1 MYDNYLIYG
10 PYDHNRRLRLVMVDK
25 VNGRKTSISYAKYL
39 MEVHLG
45 RYLKSDETV
54 DHIDNDYTNN
64 DISNLRVISRSR
76 HAYEDVL
83 RNKPNKVHCEYCG
96 KVFIGIEVV
105 IDADMVTSV
114 QSNVQVNMAT
124 GSRWKNNS

>member
-10 PYDHNRRLRLVMVDK
+10 PYDPNRRLRLVMVDK

-64 DISNLRVISRSR
+64 YISNLRVISRSR

-114 QSNVQVNMAT
+114 QSNVQVNMAN
-124 GSRWKNNS
+124 WFKMEK